1 MATDVRLQ
9 SIYDRVKNLKDR
21 FYQTKNQ
28 EERDECKKE
37 LIPLLDEAKTLMT
50 PDFYPKYKQGVVDA
64 IAKMW
69 TFKEKYFQQQGQKRT
84 YQPKVTYL
92 LQDDLAQALTEY
104 LKLKTIQLSMQLE
117 AKKSILDE
125 KKFN

>member
-1 MATDVRLQ
+1 MVTDVRLQ

-28 EERDECKKE
+28 EEWDECKKE

-69 TFKEKYFQQQGQKRT
+69 TFKEKYFQQQGQKKT

-92 LQDDLAQALTEY
+92 LQDELAQALTEY
-104 LKLKTIQLSMQLE
+104 IKLKTKQLQYELE
-117 AKKSILDE
+117 TKKTME
-125 KKFN
+125 KTENFH